1 MRRCPFYRS
10 LRSPVPNS
18 IINFSRK
25 HQMLNVNSRTTRP
38 AFLRA
43 ARVPTSPQSHPSK
56 CDSSLASLEQYAGS
70 CRCAKSFVAVNQAR
84 LGEVEWIC
92 IWIQV
97 LQWKGD
103 RARKVTFQPF
113 GPATDIDE
121 LQRRAGL
128 KSSDNLLASQD

>member
-1 MRRCPFYRS
+1 M
-10 LRSPVPNS
+10 
-18 IINFSRK
+18 
-25 HQMLNVNSRTTRP
+25 
-38 AFLRA
+38 
-43 ARVPTSPQSHPSK
+43 
-56 CDSSLASLEQYAGS
+56 
-70 CRCAKSFVAVNQAR
+70 AVNQAR

-128 KSSDNLLASQD
+128 KSSDNLPVSDCRRFLAWEGSTIAIPGKRLRQ